1 MLLAVL
7 NSIVS
12 LIAVGF
18 AYWTLRQAK
27 RDRAVLMQRLKDL
40 TGIAKLRAWV
50 AALREEE
57 ILTIR
62 AAALLRLRES
72 SGEGANAADGAESGG
87 KTAAGDNQIN

>member
-12 LIAVGF
+12 IFAVGF
-18 AYWTLRQAK
+18 AYWTFRQAK

-40 TGIAKLRAWV
+40 AGIAKLRVWV

-62 AAALLRLRES
+62 AAALLRLHES
-72 SGEGANAADGAESGG
+72 SGEGADPEDGAEPGG
-87 KTAAGDNQIN
+87 KMAAGGDEIN